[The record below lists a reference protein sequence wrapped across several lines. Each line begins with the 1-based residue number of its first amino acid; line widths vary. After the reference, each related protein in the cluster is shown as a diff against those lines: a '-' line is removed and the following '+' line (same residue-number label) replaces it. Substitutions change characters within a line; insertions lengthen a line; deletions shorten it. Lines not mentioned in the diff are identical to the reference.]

1 MQNDMRMDRNGAL
14 ESNTSRMKNG
24 SAGEKPAKEAEKYF
38 PRDEEP
44 EKSREKS
51 SSVKKKVN

>member
-1 MQNDMRMDRNGAL
+1 
-14 ESNTSRMKNG
+14 MKNG

-38 PRDEEP
+38 PREEP